1 LATDPK
7 DSKKIYYHTR
17 SPASIR
23 EELKDRRSRGFF
35 DNPRKRKSILF
46 LFFSFLLIIGSLVGI
61 YFFRGTYPVT
71 SEFTAMVD
79 SLMIRISAQSVYEI
93 GELPE
98 ITVRISNSLSRP
110 NSFEIQDFEF
120 RIRTHE
126 GKQVFHFRYPFLTSV
141 VLDRYDAR
149 IVYDFL
155 RENPNFAF
163 EGGLYVIEVMLTI
176 NGKEIP
182 LTKTMEIREKVLKEV
197 YLLDDFAVPDQRTE
211 PFLRL
216 GNYTSVAH
224 SFVLGEY
231 RYDLSKDRSIGAPIT
246 GRLHDSH
253 YLLDPGE
260 VMDFSLTSFIAP
272 SEAGIYHLNSL
283 VTINSDIVESVFP
296 FEVHPISPDRDL
308 NSLRIRS
315 FFSNYIP
322 VHEHWEVDILLTND
336 ADRPLYTKITGF
348 ELIVF
353 SDLTEIF
360 RYESDR
366 TLQLKIPQ
374 YSNRL
379 VFSSRDWKK
388 LSFFS
393 EGTYTVSIN
402 IRMGDHLLTHESKL
416 YVVPKEP

>member
-1 LATDPK
+1 
-7 DSKKIYYHTR
+7 
-17 SPASIR
+17 
-23 EELKDRRSRGFF
+23 
-35 DNPRKRKSILF
+35 
-46 LFFSFLLIIGSLVGI
+46 
-61 YFFRGTYPVT
+61 
-71 SEFTAMVD
+71 MVD